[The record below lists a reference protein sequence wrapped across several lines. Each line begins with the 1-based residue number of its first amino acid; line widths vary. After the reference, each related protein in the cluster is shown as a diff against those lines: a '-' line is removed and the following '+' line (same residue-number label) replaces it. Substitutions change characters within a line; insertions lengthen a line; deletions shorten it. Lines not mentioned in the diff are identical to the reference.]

1 VTVGVE
7 IDPDRIA
14 TAVQASRHIASLDS
28 GRYGE
33 IATYLPGRRVSG
45 VRIRPDSVTIGV
57 IGRYPAT
64 ATEIDAWVRATIGP
78 LDRPLHV
85 YISDLHIGDFHIGD
99 TVAVPDGRA
108 PDPTSPDQSSDPA
121 VVVSAHRVD
130 HTVDRS

>member
-7 IDPDRIA
+7 IDADRIA
-14 TAVQASRHIASLDS
+14 AAVQANREVAGLDG

-64 ATEIDAWVRATIGP
+64 AAEIDACVRAAVGP

-85 YISDLHIGDFHIGD
+85 HIGDLHIGDIRS
-99 TVAVPDGRA
+99 T
-108 PDPTSPDQSSDPA
+108 
-121 VVVSAHRVD
+121 
-130 HTVDRS
+130 TVDRS

>member
-7 IDPDRIA
+7 IDADRIA
-14 TAVQASRHIASLDS
+14 TAVQASRHIAGLDS

-57 IGRYPAT
+57 VGRYPAS
-64 ATEIDAWVRATIGP
+64 ATEIDAWVRATVGP

-85 YISDLHIGDFHIGD
+85 HISDLHIGDIDNGD
-99 TVAVPDGRA
+99 TAG
-108 PDPTSPDQSSDPA
+108 DPPRPCAGPHIT
-121 VVVSAHRVD
+121 
-130 HTVDRS
+130 

>member
-1 VTVGVE
+1 MTVGVE
-7 IDPDRIA
+7 IDADRIA
-14 TAVQASRHIASLDS
+14 TAVQASRHLAGLDS

-64 ATEIDAWVRATIGP
+64 ATEIDAWVRATVGP

-85 YISDLHIGDFHIGD
+85 HISDLHIGD
-99 TVAVPDGRA
+99 TAAVPNGRA
-108 PDPTSPDQSSDPA
+108 PRPHTISRSSDPA
-121 VVVSAHRVD
+121 VVVSARRVD

>member
-7 IDPDRIA
+7 IDADRIA
-14 TAVQASRHIASLDS
+14 TAVQASRHIAGLDS

-45 VRIRPDSVTIGV
+45 VRIRPESVTIGV

-64 ATEIDAWVRATIGP
+64 ATEITAWVRAAVGP

-85 YISDLHIGDFHIGD
+85 HIGDVHIGD
-99 TVAVPDGRA
+99 TAIPGGRA
-108 PDPTSPDQSSDPA
+108 PDPTSADQSSDPA
-121 VVVSAHRVD
+121 VVVSTRRVD